1 MWPFCIS
8 DLKSLGAKSF
18 YGKFCSGAIDHCS
31 IRRLQ
36 LLLAK
41 GHCSKTNPKNSENS
55 QNIEIFEYS
64 IFVIFNF
71 REIVF
76 EHLKVCLLLGVSIHR
91 EIFFENVLPDHAG
104 EWRVMTRPGSFSHW
118 LSLSRS
124 DWLRAS
130 F

>member
-1 MWPFCIS
+1 M
-8 DLKSLGAKSF
+8 
-18 YGKFCSGAIDHCS
+18 
-31 IRRLQ
+31 
-36 LLLAK
+36 
-41 GHCSKTNPKNSENS
+41 ENS
-55 QNIEIFEYS
+55 VPEQLITVQSDVFNYYLPKVIVQKRTQKKIRNIFQRIEIFEYS